1 MCYAVVVGQLSEFS
15 CNFSRKMINFSVE
28 QQKKGMPMRV
38 DYHVH
43 TIFSDDSRE
52 PMESM
57 CQRAVALGLDEVCFT
72 EHLDFDALSL
82 GYYKPDAYFD
92 ELNRLR
98 EIYDGRL
105 VIRAGLEISEPHD
118 HQKELEEAHARP
130 YDFILGAVHYW
141 MGGLFP
147 SVMRDR
153 NMDVAKCCAA
163 YWREVRKTA
172 AVQGYDCV
180 AHFDFPIRFFGKV
193 VYDDEVIDEIFSL
206 LNKNN
211 TVIELNTSS
220 MRRGLPEPM
229 PGRALLERYAAC
241 GGKHVTL
248 GSDAHSAEELY
259 EGIDAS
265 RVLAQGLGLSVVG
278 YEGRKKIIT

>member
-1 MCYAVVVGQLSEFS
+1 MKL
-15 CNFSRKMINFSVE
+15 
-28 QQKKGMPMRV
+28 

-57 CQRAVALGLDEVCFT
+57 CERAVELGLSEVCFT

-82 GYYKPDAYFD
+82 GYYKPDAYFA
-92 ELNRLR
+92 ELERLR
-98 EIYDGRL
+98 EVYEGKL

-118 HQKELEEAHARP
+118 HQRELEEAHTRP

-153 NMDVAKCCAA
+153 GMDTAKCCAA
-163 YWREVRKTA
+163 YWREMRKMA
-172 AVQGYDCV
+172 AVGGYDCA
-180 AHFDFPIRFFGKV
+180 AHFDFPIRFFGDIA
-193 VYDDEVIDEIFSL
+193 YQQDEVDEIFSL
-206 LNKNN
+206 LIKNGA
-211 TVIELNTSS
+211 VIELNTSS
-220 MRRGLPEPM
+220 QRRGLDEPM
-229 PGRALLERYAAC
+229 PGRALLERYVAC

-259 EGIDAS
+259 KGVEAA
-265 RVLAQGLGLSVVG
+265 RVLAESAGLSVVRF
-278 YEGRKKIIT
+278 EGRRMV